1 MLRPPTIA
9 RPNQMPVARA
19 AHIFR
24 PRGLGSSEPTRPL
37 LHPAA
42 PRAGCGRL
50 SRPCCVC
57 TRALSVYIDMSDAT
71 VAVTAP
77 KTRGAVHY
85 TPVVVRHLSVLGA
98 RGASI
103 NLPPPPPPTSREVL
117 KGSIACRW

>member
-57 TRALSVYIDMSDAT
+57 TRALSVSIDMSDAT
-71 VAVTAP
+71 AAVRAP
-77 KTRGAVHY
+77 KTRGAVRY
-85 TPVVVRHLSVLGA
+85 TPVDVRHLSVLGVL
-98 RGASI
+98 GGVSFS
-103 NLPPPPPPTSREVL
+103 PPPSTAHL
-117 KGSIACRW
+117 A